1 MAAIIRRLTAYGVEI
16 PIHCERDTMNWVFS
30 HNLCQKDTNYFRPL
44 VENHPVIALEYS
56 IHCTKLARNL
66 LTQDASKLREQ
77 LEAALMMAELL
88 ERIYCHYLNVPR
100 EVAALVAEQNIYRA
114 LLSMP
119 LRNEESSSSFTKPIR
134 DKTASSN
141 WARLFMVRLRR
152 LLIVITPFTQDF
164 DRFRGFV
171 AKMEPLTAPVVVY
184 LSWIFFIPRLFTNI
198 LLTGKHL
205 IPGYWMSDEE
215 YALGWQSR
223 CRAQAE
229 RRWME
234 LANDSVWFSSGL
246 VNCFILTGALAP
258 ISFYTGLALQTYDLL
273 LASIRAYLELSR
285 MAVLEEQYLSML
297 LATDLTLNEIDEINQ
312 HLSFLK
318 ERRAFESMR
327 LYLSITNNAV
337 LVIAVALALPV
348 FAFNP
353 IFPALGAAL
362 AVLDTVA
369 CFAGMKWLET
379 QKPVDK
385 VKLLPKAVT
394 VQCLSMV
401 PYGFF
406 NRKEN
411 KASNHSVEVPSCDSA
426 FSSISKNL

>member
-1 MAAIIRRLTAYGVEI
+1 MAAIIRRLTAYGIKI
-16 PIHCERDTMNWVFS
+16 PAHYEKDTTNWTFAR
-30 HNLCQKDTNYFRPL
+30 NLCQENIDFRPL
-44 VENHPVIALEYS
+44 VKNHPVIVLEYS
-56 IHCTKLARNL
+56 VHCTKLARNL
-66 LTQDASKLREQ
+66 LTQDASMLREQ
-77 LEAALMMAELL
+77 FEAALMMAELL
-88 ERIYCHYLNVPR
+88 ECIYCHYLIVPR
-100 EVAALVAEQNIYRA
+100 EVAALVAEQNVYRA
-114 LLSMP
+114 WLSIP
-119 LRNEESSSSFTKPIR
+119 LRDVESGSSFTKQIR

-141 WARLFMVRLRR
+141 WSRLFLVRLRR

-164 DRFRGFV
+164 DRFREFV

-184 LSWIFFIPRLFTNI
+184 LSWMFFVPRLLTNI
-198 LLTGKHL
+198 LLTLKHL
-205 IPGYWMSDEE
+205 VPGYWMSKKEND
-215 YALGWQSR
+215 LGWESR
-223 CRAQAE
+223 CRAQSE

-246 VNCFILTGALAP
+246 VNCFVLTGALAP
-258 ISFYTGLALQTYDLL
+258 ISFYTGLVLQTYDLL

-285 MAVLEEQYLSML
+285 MTLLEEQYQSML
-297 LATDLTLNEIDEINQ
+297 LRTDLMLNEINEIKQ
-312 HLSFLK
+312 QLSVLK
-318 ERRAFESMR
+318 ERRGFESMR

-369 CFAGMKWLET
+369 CYTGMKWLET

-385 VKLLPKAVT
+385 VKLLSKAAA
-394 VQCLSMV
+394 VQCLSVV

-406 NRKEN
+406 NQN
-411 KASNHSVEVPSCDSA
+411 ALKAG
-426 FSSISKNL
+426 NLAGDKLFHTRTCSLIN